1 MSTKKSRLLTDKDR
15 RLLAATSKST
25 WAPPDP
31 IDLIVPFSRKDEVEE
46 ETDLEKRR
54 RKSREVLEGYQRLE
68 ARCKEAREELSKKCK
83 NVSVEI
89 DPEVNRDI
97 LVAARRIF
105 KRDVREITFE
115 MYKQLVHTMAEVGND
130 LVPDSAKGRRLV

>member
-1 MSTKKSRLLTDKDR
+1 MTSEKSRLLTEKDR
-15 RLLAATSKST
+15 RLLNATSEST
-25 WAPPDP
+25 WTPPDP
-31 IDLIVPFSRKDEVEE
+31 MELVLPYTKEDEIEG

-54 RKSREVLEGYQRLE
+54 RKASEVLEGYQRLE
-68 ARCKEAREELSKKCK
+68 AKCKEARQELSKRCK
-83 NVSVEI
+83 DVVIKIS
-89 DPEVNRDI
+89 PERNRDV
-97 LVAARRIF
+97 LTAARRLF

>member
-1 MSTKKSRLLTDKDR
+1 MTTKKSELLSDKDR
-15 RLLAATSKST
+15 KLLNAVSKST
-25 WAPPDP
+25 WVSPDP
-31 IDLIVPFSRKDEVEE
+31 IDMIVPFSSQDEIEG

-68 ARCKEAREELSKKCK
+68 AKCQEVREDLSKKCEDVVVK
-83 NVSVEI
+83 I
-89 DPEVNRDI
+89 DPEKNRDV
-97 LVAARRIF
+97 LAAARRLF

-115 MYKQLVHTMAEVGND
+115 MYKQLVHTMAEMGND